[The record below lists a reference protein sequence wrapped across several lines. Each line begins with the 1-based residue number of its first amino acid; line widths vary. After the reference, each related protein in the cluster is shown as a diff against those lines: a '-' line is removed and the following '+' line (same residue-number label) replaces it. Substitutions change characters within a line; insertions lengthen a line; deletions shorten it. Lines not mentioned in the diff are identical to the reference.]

1 MRRGV
6 TLAECMVAS
15 AVLGLLVLVLLSG
28 VTVAT
33 RIADD
38 NAQLLAAEAV
48 AWDAAWKRFNEDY
61 KDLVLNET
69 TGWQN
74 LSSNAAPVLSVY
86 DTPAYINNT
95 VVGIENAIEYPEYT
109 EEWQDKLKVIT
120 VDVEWGSAGRRRRLS
135 NSGHAVQVLRS
146 NIGRTP

>member
-61 KDLVLNET
+61 RDLVLNET

-86 DTPAYINNT
+86 DTPACIS
-95 VVGIENAIEYPEYT
+95 NAVFDIVDVIDPEDV
-109 EEWQDKLKVIT
+109 EGWRGELKAII
-120 VDVEWGSAGRRRRLS
+120 VDVEWGPSEHRRRLS
-135 NSGHAVQVLRS
+135 DTRHAVQVWRG
-146 NIGRTP
+146 NMGRTP

>member
-6 TLAECMVAS
+6 TLAECMIAS

-61 KDLVLNET
+61 KD
-69 TGWQN
+69 
-74 LSSNAAPVLSVY
+74 AAGN
-86 DTPAYINNT
+86 TPLKGVKRKVGYIM
-95 VVGIENAIEYPEYT
+95 IHSRI
-109 EEWQDKLKVIT
+109 DL
-120 VDVEWGSAGRRRRLS
+120 
-135 NSGHAVQVLRS
+135 
-146 NIGRTP
+146 